1 MKRNFSKRVS
11 NNLKSFREDLK
22 ILQRQITKQS
32 VYKRPYAYAFDKQY
46 SKHKKRLFDD
56 FYEGGKYNEMSIRW

>member
-22 ILQRQITKQS
+22 VLQRQITKQS
-32 VYKRPYAYAFDKQY
+32 VYKRPYAYAYDKQY
-46 SKHKKRLFDD
+46 AKHKKKLFED